1 MLQCCS
7 VGDASS
13 ALPSKP
19 ACACDGMPFRFCVH
33 ARTYAIRAYVRTSV
47 RSRGLRVRTY
57 VRSRTYVR
65 GWEVS
70 IPRTHVRTYVC
81 GRSIVLTYVAV
92 RPKQHDK
99 EKMRRSWGDRW
110 GDSWRDGCG
119 DGWSDGWGHGWVD
132 GWDDRWGDGW
142 GDRLRWGGTDAIHG
156 AEFQRRSRAE
166 AAYQR
171 KRHNISV
178 IHDTIEQCSQPPMLK
193 AIDSAKPARV
203 CKLPGHLHREIEVDH
218 SGGTCRIEVE
228 IRNQDCVSVAAEYSL
243 EVGASVWI
251 LNMASA
257 STPGGGVRKGCNAQ
271 EEHLCRCS
279 TLLPHLDRARAEGKY
294 PLHKWPGGYDSIPDV
309 SILVHDNIEF
319 FKCPN
324 DYVTLPRERRFQVG
338 VLTAAAEKVQG
349 RRKLGPNADRFIS
362 FLLDSALMQGCTHLV
377 LSAWGCGAFGQCP
390 HAVAKCFQQNFAKV
404 THAKLKVIFA
414 ILDDHNSTDNL
425 AAFQQVFQ

>member
-1 MLQCCS
+1 MRW
-7 VGDASS
+7 DAVQV
-13 ALPSKP
+13 L
-19 ACACDGMPFRFCVH
+19 CACS
-33 ARTYAIRAYVRTSV
+33 YVCDP
-47 RSRGLRVRTY
+47 RVRTY
-57 VRSRTYVR
+57 VRPYVAVDSGCVRTYVAVRTYVR

-70 IPRTHVRTYVC
+70 TPRTHVRTYVC
-81 GRSIVLTYVAV
+81 GRSIVRTYVAV

-99 EKMRRSWGDRW
+99 EKMRRGWGDRW

-142 GDRLRWGGTDAIHG
+142 GDRLRWGGTDAIHW

-171 KRHNISV
+171 KEYNISV
-178 IHDTIEQCSQPPMLK
+178 IHDTIEQCFQPPMLK

-257 STPGGGVRKGCNAQ
+257 SKPGGGVLKGCNAQ

-294 PLHKWPGGYDSIPDV
+294 PLHTWPGGYDSIPDV
-309 SILVHDNIEF
+309 SILVHDKIEF
-319 FKCPN
+319 FKRPN
-324 DYVTLPRERRFQVG
+324 DYVTLPPERRFQVG